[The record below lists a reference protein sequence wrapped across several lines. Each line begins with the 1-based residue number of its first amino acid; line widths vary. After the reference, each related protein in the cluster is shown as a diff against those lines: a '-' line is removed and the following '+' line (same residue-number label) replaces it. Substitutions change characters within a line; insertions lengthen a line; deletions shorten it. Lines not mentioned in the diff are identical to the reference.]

1 MTHPRL
7 VEAMF
12 RPEFYPHRPE
22 HVEFIQTHI
31 SYIFIAGDYVYKV
44 KKAVDFD
51 FLDFTTIDRR
61 RFYCNEEL
69 RLNRRLAPDV
79 YLDVLEIGEDARGNI
94 VLGKGARIVDYAVL
108 MKKLPQDRML
118 QILLQQGKTD
128 RAVMDAVARKLVDFH
143 THAATG
149 GKIDEIGGVETIH
162 RNHDEN
168 FEETRNYINT
178 TIPEYQYLFIK
189 YYAYD
194 FMDRHQDL
202 LAKRVHDHKIRD
214 CHGDLHLEHICITD
228 SGARLRQASGLS
240 NLYSPDDI
248 IIFDCI
254 EFNDRFRYEDVAS
267 EVAFLAMDLDYNEYP
282 DCADT
287 FVSAYIRHSD
297 DREIGSLQN
306 FYKCY
311 YAYLRGKVI
320 SFRLGDSSISQYDR
334 EEEASTASR
343 YFDLAYTYSGRL
355 EKPTL
360 ILMAGLTGTGK
371 SVRANSLAPRI
382 GAEIIRS
389 DILRKTT
396 LQMAPTDR
404 HPEAFG
410 KGIYEDE
417 ITRKTYD
424 RALELASEKLAEGK
438 SVIIDASYKSRRDR
452 QRALAAAARL
462 KVDFFIIECICPE
475 NIIKERLDLRMSD
488 RGEASDGRWEIYLA
502 QKETFDRITEI
513 PEKSHIIIDTSLT
526 PEACTYKALQKIKN
540 FPLGS

>member
-12 RPEFYPHRPE
+12 RPEFYSHRPE

-51 FLDFTTIDRR
+51 FLDFTTIERR

-79 YLDVLEIGEDARGNI
+79 YLDVLEIGEDAGGNI
-94 VLGKGARIVDYAVL
+94 VLGRGERVVDYAVL

-118 QILLQQGKTD
+118 KTLLQRGKID
-128 RAVMDAVARKLVDFH
+128 RPIMDAVARKLVDFH
-143 THAATG
+143 AHAATG
-149 GKIDEIGGVETIH
+149 GNIDEIGGVETIH

-178 TIPEYQYLFIK
+178 TIPEYQYRFIK

-194 FMDRHQDL
+194 FMDRRQAL
-202 LAKRVHDHKIRD
+202 LVKRVQDHKIRD
-214 CHGDLHLEHICITD
+214 CHGDLHLEHICIMY
-228 SGARLRQASGLS
+228 SALGLEEG
-240 NLYSPDDI
+240 NGLNRHYSPDDI

-254 EFNDRFRYEDVAS
+254 EFNERFRYEDVAS
-267 EVAFLAMDLDYNEYP
+267 EVAFLAMDLDYNGYP
-282 DCADT
+282 DYADT

-311 YAYLRGKVI
+311 YAYVRGKVI
-320 SFRLGDSSISQYDR
+320 SFRLGDSSISREDR
-334 EEEASTASR
+334 EEETGTASR
-343 YFDLAYTYSGRL
+343 YFDLAYTYSARL

-371 SVRANSLAPRI
+371 SVRANSIAPRI
-382 GAEIIRS
+382 GAEIIRT
-389 DILRKTT
+389 DVLRKEM
-396 LQMAPTDR
+396 LHMAPTER
-404 HPEAFG
+404 HTEVFG
-410 KGIYEDE
+410 TGIYRQEV
-417 ITRKTYD
+417 TRKTYD
-424 RALELASEKLAEGK
+424 RALELASEKLTEGK

-452 QRALAAAARL
+452 QKALAAAERVKA
-462 KVDFFIIECICPE
+462 DFFIIECICPE

-488 RGEASDGRWEIYLA
+488 EGEASDGRWEIYRA
-502 QKETFDRITEI
+502 QKETFDRITEM
-513 PEKSHIIIDTSLT
+513 PESLHVIIDASLT
-526 PEACTYKALQKIKN
+526 PEECAYKALQKIRN
-540 FPLGS
+540 FPVEP